1 MDPFS
6 ITAGVIGVVDGGL
19 SLSKMLVDRVK
30 DFNKAEEQIMELA
43 HEVDLCSTLLDELR
57 PRLNLPR
64 GAYPKNLVS
73 VAEVL
78 ITRMSET
85 MDSIRK
91 RVQAFDTSKANA
103 AKYALFD
110 AGTLRGHHGKLKGL
124 QTDFMC
130 LLCVFPAQSQVT
142 APAMGISGL
151 AGLGSL
157 EGTIQHIPIYSNSRD
172 PSSGGPVTYQ
182 ATLTLRPAPTQP
194 AGILSPPAPAPPGG
208 PAQSAALAQQLQD
221 LKRDKVARKKLAN
234 LTSSPF
240 FQLGDMFGSK
250 KSRRNRPVSP
260 DPRSRYRMRPSDPEE
275 RAFMRKAADDE
286 TTGYSH
292 ALDPASDYTGPI
304 ESRSALRGDPPARK
318 VDAMLDYLFED
329 DDNESYDVSEDE
341 TLLKTYTEPDTTTGA
356 SRAPPS
362 VAKTEYTEVDLLDP
376 EPRRRPSPYDTASP
390 SRYEAQPEQDG
401 DSILLPFLP
410 DIERL
415 ATCGSCEIKF
425 TNSMVKFECDTCSDF
440 TLCKTCYRTPVR
452 RNAHEHKEFTRV
464 DPGSAPKAKATPPH
478 EEEPLST
485 SPSTHGQGPPRTR
498 AKSFDCD
505 GCHNQIPADM
515 PRHECASC
523 LDFDFCER
531 CFHDPEQTMRHQ
543 HSRRY
548 FVTRLPNRSRK
559 E

>member
-194 AGILSPPAPAPPGG
+194 AGIPSPPAPAPSGG

-240 FQLGDMFGSK
+240 FQLGDIFGSK
-250 KSRRNRPVSP
+250 KSRRSQPVSP
-260 DPRSRYRMRPSDPEE
+260 DPRSRHRMRTSDPEE

-286 TTGYSH
+286 TTEYY
-292 ALDPASDYTGPI
+292 ALDPSSDYMGPI
-304 ESRSALRGDPPARK
+304 ESRSALGGDPSARK
-318 VDAMLDYLFED
+318 VDAMLDYLLEE
-329 DDNESYDVSEDE
+329 DDNESYDISEDE
-341 TLLKTYTEPDTTTGA
+341 TLLKTYTGPDTTTGA
-356 SRAPPS
+356 PRAPPS
-362 VAKTEYTEVDLLDP
+362 VVTTDYSEVNSLDP
-376 EPRRRPSPYDTASP
+376 ESRRRPSPYDTASP
-390 SRYEAQPEQDG
+390 SRYEAQPERDG
-401 DSILLPFLP
+401 DSILLPFPP
-410 DIERL
+410 DIERI

-425 TNSMVKFECDTCSDF
+425 TNSMVRFECDTCPDF
-440 TLCKTCYRTPVR
+440 TFCKTCYRTPVR
-452 RNAHEHKEFTRV
+452 KNAHEHQEFTRV
-464 DPGSAPKAKATPPH
+464 DPGSKPRAPPH
-478 EEEPLST
+478 EELVPT
-485 SPSTHGQGPPRTR
+485 SPSTHGRGPPQPR
-498 AKSFDCD
+498 AKNFHCD
-505 GCHNQIPADM
+505 GCRKPIPADM
-515 PRHECASC
+515 PRYECASC
-523 LDFDFCER
+523 TDFDFCER

-543 HSRRY
+543 HSKRY

>member
-19 SLSKMLVDRVK
+19 SLSKMLVDRVQNFRRA
-30 DFNKAEEQIMELA
+30 DEQIMELA
-43 HEVDLCSTLLDELR
+43 HEVDLCNALLDELR

-64 GAYPKNLVS
+64 GSYPKNLVS

-91 RVQAFDTSKANA
+91 RVQTFDTSKTDA

-110 AGTLRGHHGKLKGL
+110 AGALKGHHGKLKGL

-130 LLCVFPAQSQVT
+130 LLCVFPAQPQVT
-142 APAMGISGL
+142 APAMAISGL

-182 ATLTLRPAPTQP
+182 ATLTLRPAPTLP
-194 AGILSPPAPAPPGG
+194 TGIPAPPTPAPSGV

-240 FQLGDMFGSK
+240 FQLGNIFSSK
-250 KSRRNRPVSP
+250 KSHRRQAASL
-260 DPRSRYRMRPSDPEE
+260 DSRSRYRMRASGPEE
-275 RAFMRKAADDE
+275 RAFMRKEADNE
-286 TTGYSH
+286 TAEY
-292 ALDPASDYTGPI
+292 AYAPDPSSDYMGPI
-304 ESRSALRGDPPARK
+304 ESRSALGDDPPASK

-329 DDNESYDVSEDE
+329 DDNESYDTSEDE
-341 TLLKTYTEPDTTTGA
+341 TPSEPYTGPDTTMGA
-356 SRAPPS
+356 LRAPP
-362 VAKTEYTEVDLLDP
+362 TNDYTEVDSLDP
-376 EPRRRPSPYDTASP
+376 ESRRRPSPYDTASP
-390 SRYEAQPEQDG
+390 SHYEAKPERD
-401 DSILLPFLP
+401 DDTILLPFP
-410 DIERL
+410 PGIERL
-415 ATCGSCEIKF
+415 ATCGSCEIEF
-425 TNSMVKFECDTCSDF
+425 NSSMVRFNCDTCPEF
-440 TLCKTCYRTPVR
+440 TLCKTCCRTPVR
-452 RNAHEHKEFTRV
+452 KNAHEHKEFTRV
-464 DPGSAPKAKATPPH
+464 DPESTPKAKATPPH
-478 EEEPLST
+478 KEPVPT
-485 SPSTHGQGPPRTR
+485 SPSTHGREPPRPR
-498 AKSFDCD
+498 AKKFDCD

-515 PRHECASC
+515 PRHECVSC
-523 LDFDFCER
+523 PDFDFCEM
-531 CFHDPEQTMRHQ
+531 CFHDPRQTVRHQ
-543 HSRRY
+543 HSKRY
-548 FVTRLPNRSRK
+548 FVTRLPNRSRR